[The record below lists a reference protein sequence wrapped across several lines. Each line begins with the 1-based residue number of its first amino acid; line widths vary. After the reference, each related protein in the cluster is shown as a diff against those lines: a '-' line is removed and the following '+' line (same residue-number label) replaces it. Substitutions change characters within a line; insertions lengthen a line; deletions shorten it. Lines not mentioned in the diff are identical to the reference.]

1 MAQQLSPTS
10 SEKHDHL
17 QIKTDENLDQVQSTS
32 NVRVVTDYSE
42 TPSYPYLDE
51 NLRTTTEKII

>member
-10 SEKHDHL
+10 SDKQDHL

-32 NVRVVTDYSE
+32 NVRVVTDHSE
-42 TPSYPYLDE
+42 APSYPYLDE
-51 NLRTTTEKII
+51 HLRTTTDKIT